1 MKTGRYTYLLFL
13 FLVVLLLVFIGLHL
27 SSGATSVNGK
37 DFFLA
42 LFSFDDGQNTQILIR
57 ELRLPRL
64 VMALIAGSSL
74 AVSGML
80 MQSLFQNPLAGPY
93 VLGITSGSSLF
104 VAIALLLGI
113 PTFFNEI
120 GIISSSILGAIIFS
134 LLLLFLSSKIK
145 SQVSLLL
152 VGLMLGSFTGAIVG
166 ILQNVSNAQQLKQ
179 FVLWSMGTL
188 QNTSFDQLPWILF
201 VFIFSVILS
210 ISTIKPLNALVLG
223 VRSAQHLGIELKK
236 TRVLLISITSLFTGL
251 TTAFCGP
258 IAFVGLAVPNL
269 TKMLFGTQN
278 HRVLLP
284 ANLLLGSFFLVMAD
298 TVIQWLEP
306 IVLIPI
312 NAFTSLLGAPFVL
325 FIVVKRM
332 R

>member
-236 TRVLLISITSLFTGL
+236 TRVLLIAITSLFTGL

>member
-1 MKTGRYTYLLFL
+1 LKTGRYTYLLFL

-236 TRVLLISITSLFTGL
+236 TRVLLIAITSLFTGL

>member
-1 MKTGRYTYLLFL
+1 LKTGRYTYLLFL